1 MGDSNVGEAA
11 NGSYAYFRDRQPQP
25 KPVDLDYEPGR
36 TEMCNVTVR
45 MPVVLR
51 DAVQRRAARD
61 MRPMAQAI
69 RYALSLYVEA
79 GRLITPDIPPD
90 LTAAQAP
97 SPTEEPCIRPNARR
111 RSRSRPRARSSVVR
125 DAGAHA
131 HLRPQGVRGLRE
143 CIHKAA
149 LYPIGYLDQE
159 AGQSTNAIE
168 LRQPNPQAASYMGS
182 AGGATP
188 VLWIYGSSQP
198 VDVAAV
204 GDVRVGERRVG
215 WKLDVVGV
223 PDVPGIVA
231 PVVVNSDVGRLI
243 D

>member
-1 MGDSNVGEAA
+1 MPGWSVHITRSGPQKAGAARCSGSSRLRPGPLRRSRMGDSNVGEAA

-168 LRQPNPQAASYMGS
+168 LHQPNPQAASYMGS

-188 VLWIYGSSQP
+188 VLSSI
-198 VDVAAV
+198 
-204 GDVRVGERRVG
+204 G
-215 WKLDVVGV
+215 
-223 PDVPGIVA
+223 
-231 PVVVNSDVGRLI
+231 
-243 D
+243 